1 MLSGVLIDYECFATL
16 IDDMLSSSVTSGNV
30 SFNLIMETEEIG
42 SKTIA
47 PLALIM
53 TELISN
59 SLKHAFE
66 GDGEISIVFRTHDD
80 GRFELFYSD
89 NGTWKSRKE
98 VAFGLQLID
107 IFTEQLGGKY
117 SREKADNGTAYR
129 FLLSDL
135 DRSNNS
141 SYPLLDNT

>member
-1 MLSGVLIDYECFATL
+1 M
-16 IDDMLSSSVTSGNV
+16 
-30 SFNLIMETEEIG
+30 
-42 SKTIA
+42 
-47 PLALIM
+47 
-53 TELISN
+53 ISN

-66 GDGEISIVFRTHDD
+66 GDGEISIFFRTHDD

-107 IFTEQLGGKY
+107 IFTEQLDGEY
-117 SREKADNGTAYR
+117 SHEKADNGTTYR